1 MVTRARG
8 SAALVVGSAVS
19 GLLAYVFFAL
29 VTRSL
34 GAADAAPVSVLWTYW
49 SFAAAGVTFP
59 VQHWIVRAVSAHGT
73 EAVVWQAF
81 GPASTSVMAV
91 SVVSGAVAWLLR
103 DPLFGSG
110 DLIYP
115 FLVLLVTLGSALMGL
130 VRGMLLARGRLAAVG
145 LALIGE
151 NALRCL
157 AAVVLMAFSV
167 QLAAAYAVAL
177 VSGQLVGLAWPS
189 TFGPTGRA
197 GRRPAG
203 EDEADVEGSSTWVGF
218 LGGAGSAQLLSQ
230 AVLTGGPVVLA
241 LSGGSA
247 AQVTA
252 LFAALALFRAPYT
265 LTLGAIG
272 PATGALTT
280 MVVQGRRRALGGI
293 RLGIL
298 GLTVLIAAVAV
309 PLGEWVGPALV
320 RLVFGPD
327 VVLSA
332 TVGALVAL
340 GSAVALGNL
349 ALMVMVMA
357 RNRTSIAVGS
367 WALAVV
373 AGGVVLLLVPLSGVG
388 ESVTT
393 SWAFVAAEAAAFVGL
408 LAGDTL
414 ALSRRVSRSEDR

>member
-1 MVTRARG
+1 MLTRARG
-8 SAALVVGSAVS
+8 SAALVLGSAVS

-34 GAADAAPVSVLWTYW
+34 GAAAAAPVSVLWTYW

-59 VQHWIVRAVSAHGT
+59 VQHWIVRAVRAHGT
-73 EAVVWQAF
+73 ESVVWQAF
-81 GPASTSVMAV
+81 RPASTSVL
-91 SVVSGAVAWLLR
+91 VVAALSGAAAWLLR
-103 DPLFGSG
+103 DPLFGSVG
-110 DLIYP
+110 LVYP
-115 FLVLLVTLGSALMGL
+115 VLVLLVTIGSAFMGM
-130 VRGMLLARGRLAAVG
+130 VRGVLLARRRLVAVAI
-145 LALIGE
+145 ALVGE

-157 AAVVLMAFSV
+157 GAALLMAFSV

-177 VSGQLVGLAWPS
+177 VSGQLVALAWPS
-189 TFGPTGRA
+189 TYGLGGGAET
-197 GRRPAG
+197 RRVEDGG
-203 EDEADVEGSSTWVGF
+203 EATEERTTWAGF

-272 PATGALTT
+272 PATGALTAL
-280 MVVQGRRRALGGI
+280 VVQGRQRALVRI

-298 GLTVLIAAVAV
+298 GVTVLGAAVALL
-309 PLGEWVGPALV
+309 LGALVGPALV
-320 RLVFGPD
+320 RLVFGSD
-327 VVLSA
+327 VVLSV
-332 TVGALVAL
+332 TVSALVAL
-340 GSAVALGNL
+340 GSALSLGNL
-349 ALMVMVMA
+349 ALMVLVMA
-357 RNRTSIAVGS
+357 RNRTSIAVRS
-367 WALAVV
+367 WLLAVV
-373 AGGVVLLLVPLSGVG
+373 AGGVVLVLVPLAGVG

-393 SWAFVAAEAAAFVGL
+393 SWAFVAAEAAALAGL

-414 ALSRRVSRSEDR
+414 TRRISRSEDR